1 MSKAGGSTEYPR
13 ARPAPP
19 GEMPWGLALVAVVA
33 AGQVS
38 FSKHPQPRGGHT
50 DASRKHI
57 DVSNRSTGGLRR
69 PTRSCGHISHV
80 AVGADSHQTP
90 GLAPLVWSIFSS
102 SRSPHC
108 IHVHAFYCEAEPSP
122 QSREAIRRVGM
133 EITIHV
139 VDLERFP
146 LLHNLSNSSAMNL
159 VRFYLPELL
168 PEAASSVLWLD
179 TDIIVRSDVH
189 DLLSK
194 LFVGAN
200 HSKSLAAVAR
210 KKELR
215 TITRYRPSK
224 LGVLNVSTVLRGDA
238 FNAGLIAFN
247 LQQWRAQNLT
257 QRVEALVPALQEIGL
272 ASYAGI
278 SLPGGMRAPSSQVPL
293 QLLFGHDF
301 QRLDSCWNVGG
312 LGTSWGQGELL
323 PLRVWA
329 KQIAAW
335 WTGKVARGC
344 ALHWSGG
351 DKPWSGHNPFAPQYY
366 KPVRKAA
373 VRAGYG
379 EIFPGTL
386 AHDGSDYYL
395 SWLLRIVAIFV
406 AAPSALFLVV
416 ALRRPGS
423 GALRAE
429 LVPQSPSRGHS
440 VSLE

>member
-1 MSKAGGSTEYPR
+1 MCSQRRIEAGASPLKTTCHFGPR
-13 ARPAPP
+13 APAP

-33 AGQVS
+33 AGQVN
-38 FSKHPQPRGGHT
+38 FFKHSQPRGDHT
-50 DASRKHI
+50 DASRKHLQNRGGHS
-57 DVSNRSTGGLRR
+57 DVSN
-69 PTRSCGHISHV
+69 
-80 AVGADSHQTP
+80 SHQAP

-108 IHVHAFYCEAEPSP
+108 IHVHAFCVEAEPSP

-133 EITIHV
+133 EITVHV
-139 VDLERFP
+139 VNLEQFP

-224 LGVLNVSTVLRGDA
+224 LGVLKAWGYNVSTVLRGDA

-257 QRVEALVPALQEIGL
+257 QRIEALVAALQEVGL
-272 ASYAGI
+272 ASYAGM
-278 SLPGGMRAPSSQVPL
+278 SLPGGMRAAPSSQVPL

-301 QRLDSCWNVGG
+301 QRIDSCWNVGG
-312 LGTSWGQGELL
+312 LGTSWGNGELL

-329 KQIAAW
+329 KYSAAW
-335 WTGKVARGC
+335 WTGEVARGC

-351 DKPWSGHNPFAPQYY
+351 DKPWSGHNPFAPQHY

-373 VRAGYG
+373 IRAGYG
-379 EIFPGTL
+379 DIFPGAA
-386 AHDGSDYYL
+386 AHDGSDYG
-395 SWLLRIVAIFV
+395 LLRNVAIFV
-406 AAPSALFLVV
+406 AAPSALFYVV
-416 ALRRPGS
+416 ALRRPGP

-429 LVPQSPSRGHS
+429 LVPQSPSVHYRGDVDTVS
-440 VSLE
+440 V